1 MTYNDIRRIN
11 ETAEPGGIPYR
22 WTLFRTVQSIA
33 DDAQVCVATD
43 LECFKSGRLCELLD
57 EFARTSHQ
65 SRIVINLGG
74 EYPRMI
80 VRPEN
85 AGRLCTY
92 YSRGPRCS
100 AWPTGIHEGIRSGF
114 E

>member
-1 MTYNDIRRIN
+1 MTYNDIQWAN
-11 ETAEPGGIPYR
+11 ETADPGGIPYR

-57 EFARTSHQ
+57 EFARTSPK

-85 AGRLCTY
+85 AGRLCKIGRE
-92 YSRGPRCS
+92 SCRGGE
-100 AWPTGIHEGIRSGF
+100 WII
-114 E
+114 